1 MLAAELPLR
10 QRGQQHFGGGAH
22 NAAVGRVAPEHEAT
36 LVSLRRTRSRKA
48 GAREHAA
55 DTASNPTSGEGA
67 VNDNA
72 AE

>member
-1 MLAAELPLR
+1 MLALHLARDVRVRERLS
-10 QRGQQHFGGGAH
+10 
-22 NAAVGRVAPEHEAT
+22 RVAPEHEAT